1 MHHHRATHEP
11 HSHTG
16 ILLSTWKIM
25 DCNYKSM
32 EGVTAPRV
40 IAVLHVL
47 QTYSFYPD
55 MSLPALRVP
64 LQQGYKQGTHSGWL
78 YSSWMLYPTIW
89 NHTWMG
95 QWCLEVHT

>member
-1 MHHHRATHEP
+1 M
-11 HSHTG
+11 
-16 ILLSTWKIM
+16 LSTWKLL

-32 EGVTAPRV
+32 ERVTVSKA

-47 QTYSFYPD
+47 QTYFFYPY
-55 MSLPALRVP
+55 MSFSALRMP
-64 LQQGYKQGTHSGWL
+64 LQQGCKQGTHPGQL

-95 QWCLEVHT
+95 QLCLGVHV